1 MISQRR
7 RFIKALSAGGLAYAV
22 GRTPGVT
29 FGQMSG
35 VSGFPDYKALVC
47 LFLFGGN
54 DSWNM
59 LVPTSTAEYNAY
71 AKSRGAGT
79 TSSLAIDRD
88 ALLRISPQGA
98 VPGDLTYGLN
108 PAMPGIRDLFTAGR
122 LAILPNVGP
131 LIRPTTKEQYR
142 ASFSSQHDV
151 PPQLFSHNDQQDQW
165 NSLRGKSLLT
175 SGWAGR
181 LADLL
186 IDRLGGQQMP
196 MNVSLGGQTLFQAS
210 DGVEPYVMSA
220 NGVNSFQG
228 LDVDRNRNPYGW
240 EFNQGR
246 RDSVENVVQGTLS
259 SKTNTYYH
267 RGYARVQDRAL
278 RYADRINQALSS
290 AYNFQA
296 LPDSDNS
303 LSNLSRQLRTVAR
316 LISQR
321 ATLSMSRQVF
331 FVSIGGFD
339 THDNQ
344 LDDQPRLLADIS
356 KSVKAFQDAMTEIGL
371 AEQVTLFTQSDFG
384 RTLTSNGDG
393 SDHGWGGVQ
402 MVVGGAVRGGRIYGE
417 YPLLEIDSPLE
428 IGGGVFIPTLS
439 SDQYAAT
446 LANWF
451 GVKDSDL
458 PAVAPNVVNFSSRNL
473 GFMV

>member
-1 MISQRR
+1 
-7 RFIKALSAGGLAYAV
+7 L
-22 GRTPGVT
+22 
-29 FGQMSG
+29 
-35 VSGFPDYKALVC
+35 
-47 LFLFGGN
+47 
-54 DSWNM
+54 
-59 LVPTSTAEYNAY
+59 
-71 AKSRGAGT
+71 
-79 TSSLAIDRD
+79 
-88 ALLRISPQGA
+88 
-98 VPGDLTYGLN
+98 
-108 PAMPGIRDLFTAGR
+108 
-122 LAILPNVGP
+122 
-131 LIRPTTKEQYR
+131 
-142 ASFSSQHDV
+142 
-151 PPQLFSHNDQQDQW
+151 
-165 NSLRGKSLLT
+165 
-175 SGWAGR
+175 
-181 LADLL
+181 
-186 IDRLGGQQMP
+186 
-196 MNVSLGGQTLFQAS
+196 
-210 DGVEPYVMSA
+210 
-220 NGVNSFQG
+220 FQG

-278 RYADRINQALSS
+278 RYADRINQALST

-417 YPLLEIDSPLE
+417 YPLLEINSPLE

-451 GVKDSDL
+451 GVKDADL